1 MSAIDK
7 RRVILDAH
15 GNVVR
20 NLDAPSLETRAA
32 WGGYEGAMSTPE
44 NKWVYVPRM
53 SSQHVAGNEV
63 DSMSRTVLL
72 DRISHLYRNNGKPRR
87 IINCITRMVTGTG
100 LIPEP
105 MTRDTRYNDNV
116 RKLWLRD
123 AESPKTFSLN
133 KKFSSSSAQRAL
145 KRAQLKTG
153 DSCMV
158 PAKDA
163 EGRLRFMLYDGA
175 QIGDGVGRPFNM
187 RDGVLVDQ
195 HQAALAYRLLGRDL
209 KNQPTQVDVPAENVL
224 FFASLEGTG
233 WNRGVTC
240 LAHAV
245 KNLRSINEIDDAYT
259 MGIKAAAQYAWT
271 IESELGTPGNPAGSL
286 GPGGASRPQVVVED
300 PVTKKPMI
308 LEKILQ
314 SGQVEEL
321 APGKKLKI
329 VHDERP
335 HPNVKDHETEIIRD
349 IAQGTDYPYDILW
362 RVDALGGANTRYVL
376 ADCQS
381 KIAVDQEEMVEQVLA
396 PAYIL
401 KLQDWEAS
409 GELPPCEDPEWWMHE
424 WLAPARI
431 TVDFGRDGRIYLEQW
446 KQGHITLKTLYGF
459 SGDGWKRQTTQW
471 LEELAWK
478 KSEMSRLGL
487 QREDLPVNNSTATF
501 QPDQQQPGSNKGPKA
516 DNYDLEDDDDL

>member
-1 MSAIDK
+1 MSIIDK

-20 NLDAPSLETRAA
+20 NLDAPSLETRSA
-32 WGGYEGAMSTPE
+32 WGGYEGAMTTPE
-44 NKWVYVPRM
+44 NKWAYVPRM
-53 SSQHVAGNEV
+53 SAQHVASDEV
-63 DSMSRTVLL
+63 DSMSRTVLN

-175 QIGDGVGRPFNM
+175 QIGDGVGRPNNM
-187 RDGVLVDQ
+187 RDGVLLDQ
-195 HQAALAYRLLGRDL
+195 HQTALAYRILGRDL
-209 KNQPTQVDVPAENVL
+209 NNKPTQVDVPAESVL

-245 KNLRSINEIDDAYT
+245 KNLRSVTEIDDAYM

-271 IESELGTPGNPAGSL
+271 IESQPGTAANPAGSL
-286 GPGGASRPQVVVED
+286 GPGGAARPQVVVED

-308 LEKILQ
+308 LEKMLQ
-314 SGQVEEL
+314 SGQIEEL
-321 APGKKLKI
+321 APGKSLKI

-335 HPNVKDHETEIIRD
+335 HPNVKDQQTEIIRD

-381 KIAVDQEEMVEQVLA
+381 KIGIDQEEMVEQLLA

-401 KLQDWEAS
+401 KLQDWEAA

-424 WLAPARI
+424 WLSPARM
-431 TVDFGRDGRIYLEQW
+431 TVDFGRDGRIYIEQW

-471 LEELAWK
+471 LEEIAWM
-478 KSEMSRLGL
+478 KSEMQRLNL
-487 QREDLPVNNSTATF
+487 QREDLPISNSTMSF
-501 QPDQQQPGSNKGPKA
+501 QPDQPMPSKKGPKA
-516 DNYDLEDDDDL
+516 ENYDLEEDDDL